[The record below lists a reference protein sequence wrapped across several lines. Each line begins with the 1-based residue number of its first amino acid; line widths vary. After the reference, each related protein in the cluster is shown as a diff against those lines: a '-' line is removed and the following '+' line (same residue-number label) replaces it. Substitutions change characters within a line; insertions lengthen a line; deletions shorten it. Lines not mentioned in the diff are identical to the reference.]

1 MNFSTTIKNE
11 ILSATPDGVCCRL
24 AFLSAFVRTSG
35 SLKMKGRKIGFEVTT
50 ELPAAADYAMRFV
63 KKTFGVDAKV
73 LEQSE
78 DKLNHRSKTVF
89 ECVND
94 KTTDI
99 LSELGIV
106 DKGESGLELV
116 RGISP
121 YLVENDC
128 CRRAYVA
135 GAFLGGGSC
144 TLPLLKAEGAR
155 IGTGY
160 HLEFT
165 FGVYDAAS
173 DFAELLS
180 LYDIFPKLIVRK
192 DSYVVYLKS
201 NESIGDALALMG
213 ANQAALTLADLVV
226 HKDVSNN
233 LNRKVNCEMGNLSKQ
248 IDASVRQTE
257 AIGLIRDLVG
267 LETLPEELEALA
279 RERLLSPN
287 LTLSGLAEKLGESKS
302 CINHRMR
309 KLMEIA
315 SNLNGGEEK

>member
-1 MNFSTTIKNE
+1 MSFSIDIKNE
-11 ILSATPDGVCCRL
+11 ILKEGRGDPCCRL
-24 AFLSAFVRTSG
+24 AFLSALIRTSG

-50 ELPAAADYAMRFV
+50 ELPAAADYVIGYV
-63 KKTFGVDAKV
+63 KKAFGVEAKV
-73 LEQSE
+73 LERSE

-94 KTTDI
+94 KTPGV
-99 LSELGIV
+99 LMELGIL
-106 DKGESGLELV
+106 DKGDEGLELI

-121 YLVENDC
+121 YLIENDC
-128 CRRAYVA
+128 CRRAYAA
-135 GAFLGGGSC
+135 GAFVGGGSC
-144 TLPLLKAEGAR
+144 TLPMLKADGAR

-165 FGVYDAAS
+165 FGVYEAAS
-173 DFAELLS
+173 DFAQILS
-180 LYDIFPKLIVRK
+180 VYDIFPKLIVRK

-213 ANQAALTLADLVV
+213 ANSSALQLANLVV
-226 HKDVSNN
+226 HKDISNN
-233 LNRKVNCEMGNLSKQ
+233 LNRKVNCEMGNLNKQ

-257 AIGLIRDLVG
+257 AICLIRDLVG
-267 LETLPEELEALA
+267 LDSLAGELKQLA
-279 RERLLSPN
+279 VARLDSPD
-287 LTLSGLAEKLGESKS
+287 LTLSGLAEKLGQSKS

-315 SNLNGGEEK
+315 NNLSGGKQE